1 MVAFIVIGVHN
12 WQTTAQGQPSEGSW
26 RPASSSS
33 HAGRGEGCRERW
45 TVPGGEDRGR
55 KGTGRSEED
64 WRGDAGSLTLI
75 GCSRVGLLAVVP
87 THARVAGTR
96 THKHT
101 RTQMH
106 LILFFLYSKILT
118 KRLIVFSPWN
128 IKISKADMVPFLM
141 EPNRLE
147 KD

>member
-55 KGTGRSEED
+55 KGTGRSEGD

-75 GCSRVGLLAVVP
+75 AAPVWASWPSFPHTRVLLVHVH
-87 THARVAGTR
+87 TN
-96 THKHT
+96 T

-128 IKISKADMVPFLM
+128 IKINKADMVPFLM